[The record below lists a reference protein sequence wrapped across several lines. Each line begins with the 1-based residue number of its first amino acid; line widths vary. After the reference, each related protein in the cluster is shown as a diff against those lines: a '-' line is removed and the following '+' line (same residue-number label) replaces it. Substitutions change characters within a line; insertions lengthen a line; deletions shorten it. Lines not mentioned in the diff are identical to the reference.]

1 MIFFPN
7 ILYLIIKLTCCFRL
21 MSRRGSAA
29 HSTWSL
35 CPDLTLVEVIL
46 CFASMAFS
54 FTVRESCHLASVINL
69 IQRSKHWAL
78 SPDDY
83 RELRVVVG
91 GGACGGGRVRVAM
104 VCACVSV
111 MTKANC
117 PGLLRG

>member
-1 MIFFPN
+1 M
-7 ILYLIIKLTCCFRL
+7 
-21 MSRRGSAA
+21 
-29 HSTWSL
+29 SL
-35 CPDLTLVEVIL
+35 CPDPTSVEVCL
-46 CFASMAFS
+46 GFALVAAFFFF